1 MAPVK
6 RRDVAPRDPG
16 LDEIAVW
23 EQWFRN
29 AHNQILRA
37 SPDQH
42 LVEQERANIE
52 ALATAIA
59 ARMRADYLARTRS

>member
-1 MAPVK
+1 MAPAK

-16 LDEIAVW
+16 LDDIAVL
-23 EQWFRN
+23 EQWFKN
-29 AHNQILRA
+29 AHEERLRD

-42 LVEQERANIE
+42 LVEQERAKIE